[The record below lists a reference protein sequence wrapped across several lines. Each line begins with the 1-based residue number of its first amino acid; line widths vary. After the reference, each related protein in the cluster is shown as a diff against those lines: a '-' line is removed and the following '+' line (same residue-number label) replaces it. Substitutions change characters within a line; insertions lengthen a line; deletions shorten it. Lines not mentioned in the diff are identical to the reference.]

1 MVQKGAAGLRDQDES
16 TAGRFE
22 MEEDIR
28 NLGEG
33 SKSNMSGQAL
43 AEACSF

>member
-1 MVQKGAAGLRDQDES
+1 MEVTGLKDQDES

-22 MEEDIR
+22 MGEVIR
-28 NLGEG
+28 NLGGE
-33 SKSNMSGQAL
+33 SKPNLSGQAL

>member
-1 MVQKGAAGLRDQDES
+1 MVQRGAAGLRDQDKS
-16 TAGRFE
+16 IAGRFE
-22 MEEDIR
+22 MEEGIR

-33 SKSNMSGQAL
+33 SKSNLSGPAL